1 LTVLSFRVA
10 CFAELFHLLYSIL
23 KQHAVVKTANNEIT
37 IEPASPGAKTKV
49 NGMPLTGERVLKHY
63 DRILFGKRQT
73 AHQNFVNPRGIVK
86 RDRKIERA
94 KG

>member
-1 LTVLSFRVA
+1 MLG
-10 CFAELFHLLYSIL
+10 FAKLFHLLYSIL

-63 DRILFGKRQT
+63 DRILFGKRRT
-73 AHQNFVNPRGIVK
+73 AHYQNFVNP
-86 RDRKIERA
+86 
-94 KG
+94 

>member
-1 LTVLSFRVA
+1 M
-10 CFAELFHLLYSIL
+10 I
-23 KQHAVVKTANNEIT
+23 KTANNEIT

-73 AHQNFVNPRGIVK
+73 AHYQNFINPRGIVK
-86 RDRKIERA
+86 RDRKTKEQKVKVFYSILLE
-94 KG
+94 K